1 MAQKDTKEKDN
12 NILLVGGSI
21 IGIGILYMMLRPKEA
36 TAAIQA
42 EHVPPL
48 QPQLPQASTPNLA
61 SGSSFPITLGTR
73 GPHVKALQIAI
84 AKMNGLAKNQI
95 MNGGGYDGFMGR
107 MTEKALKT
115 VGYTL
120 PISQT
125 TYNQIVR

>member
-1 MAQKDTKEKDN
+1 MEQKNTKANDN

-48 QPQLPQASTPNLA
+48 QPQPSTPKLA
-61 SGSSFPITLGTR
+61 NGSPFPIILGTR
-73 GPHVKALQIAI
+73 GSHVKDLQIAI

-95 MNGGGYDGFMGR
+95 MNGGGYDGVMGR